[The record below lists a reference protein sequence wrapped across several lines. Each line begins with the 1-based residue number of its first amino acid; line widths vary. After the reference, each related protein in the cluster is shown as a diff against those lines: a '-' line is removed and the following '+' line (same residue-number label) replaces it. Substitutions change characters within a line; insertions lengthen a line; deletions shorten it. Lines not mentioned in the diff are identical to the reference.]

1 MRKLKILVLLFLI
14 ASLFAQNDRIAV
26 LELKSEN
33 ITEPEVKAIT
43 ERMRTSL
50 VKYDFLKVMERSKI
64 KDLLQEQSYQYQ
76 AYFSE
81 EEAVKAGRMVGA
93 NYILAGSVQELESG
107 YYVSARLI
115 EVETTTT
122 IAQQDL
128 MVHNKNFSSIL
139 QRIPELADKIIR
151 QYAEKR
157 DIDMSQ
163 YAESQPTEI
172 KQEETD
178 QEPAPGSL
186 ASQTETYESDYS
198 ARQGGGFGPCA
209 ASCLLGP
216 RVGLELNEGQDIHTS
231 EWVAFA
237 GSMLGSGLSA
247 DPGLGSAIFLGTRAY
262 MAYDRGYKANGMS
275 GCITSFFLGP
285 RIGNELD
292 TRRIR
297 DKEWL
302 LLIPCVN
309 LYPAISIPLE
319 AFDGQTMTMIEKREG
334 LRK

>member
-81 EEAVKAGRMVGA
+81 EEAVQAGRMVGA

-128 MVHNKNFSSIL
+128 MVNNKNFSSIL

-186 ASQTETYESDYS
+186 EIG
-198 ARQGGGFGPCA
+198 R
-209 ASCLLGP
+209 ASCRE
-216 RVGLELNEGQDIHTS
+216 RVYCE
-231 EWVAFA
+231 V
-237 GSMLGSGLSA
+237 
-247 DPGLGSAIFLGTRAY
+247 
-262 MAYDRGYKANGMS
+262 
-275 GCITSFFLGP
+275 
-285 RIGNELD
+285 
-292 TRRIR
+292 
-297 DKEWL
+297 
-302 LLIPCVN
+302 
-309 LYPAISIPLE
+309 
-319 AFDGQTMTMIEKREG
+319 
-334 LRK
+334 